1 LTPRELSIAFKSFL
15 REFEDLKAK
24 VQKLEEREVSRQIFD
39 NQTLSSKPLETNKK
53 MCPHCGVQ
61 PAYHF
66 HVVKCAKNN
75 NNKGVNGEEAIRR

>member
-1 LTPRELSIAFKSFL
+1 LTPRELSIAFKAFL
-15 REFEDLKAK
+15 RDFEELKAK
-24 VQKLEEREVSRQIFD
+24 VAELEKKTGD
-39 NQTLSSKPLETNKK
+39 NPKPVETNKK